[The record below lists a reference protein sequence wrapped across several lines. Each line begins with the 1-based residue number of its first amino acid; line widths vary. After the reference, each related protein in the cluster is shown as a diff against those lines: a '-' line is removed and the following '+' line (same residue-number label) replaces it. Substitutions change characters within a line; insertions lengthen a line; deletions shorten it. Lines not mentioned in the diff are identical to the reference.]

1 MPDPSSHTFTAGGL
15 QLHYVAWG
23 DPAAKPIVMLHGL
36 RAYAHWFDEF
46 AEAAAGRY
54 RLIALD
60 QRGRGASDRAPDGD
74 YTTDA
79 YVADLEALRKHLG
92 LPTMTLMG
100 HSMGGTN
107 VINYAAMYPQHLEA
121 LVIIDSAPELHH
133 EGLSRIRAELGR
145 TPKRFDT
152 LADARTFLRGLHQR
166 ASDANIET
174 RLTWM
179 LREGEGGYVWRI
191 DNAIFDPRLTPD
203 PPERTWS
210 ALRKISCPTLIV
222 RGALSDLVTQD
233 VVERMLACIPASRPI
248 EIPAAAHMVVEDNP
262 DGFNAGVLPFL
273 DEVLLKRAA
282 AESARFG

>member
-1 MPDPSSHTFTAGGL
+1 
-15 QLHYVAWG
+15 
-23 DPAAKPIVMLHGL
+23 MLHGL

-46 AEAAAGRY
+46 AEAAVGRY

-79 YVADLEALRKHLG
+79 YVADLEALRAHIG
-92 LPTMTLMG
+92 LPVMTLIG

-107 VINYAAMYPQHLEA
+107 AINYTAAYPQHVEA
-121 LVIIDSAPELHH
+121 LVIVDSAPELYP
-133 EGLSRIRAELGR
+133 EGLQRIRTELGL

-152 LADARTFLRGLHQR
+152 LVDARAFLRGLHQR

-179 LREGEGGYVWRI
+179 LQEGEGGYVWRI

-210 ALRKISCPTLIV
+210 ALRKIVCPTLIV
-222 RGALSDLVTQD
+222 RGSLSDLVTRE
-233 VVERMLACIPASRPI
+233 VVERMQACIPASRQV
-248 EIPAAAHMVVEDNP
+248 EIPAAAHMVIEDNP

-273 DEVLLKRAA
+273 DEVLLKRP
-282 AESARFG
+282 SADVVRTG